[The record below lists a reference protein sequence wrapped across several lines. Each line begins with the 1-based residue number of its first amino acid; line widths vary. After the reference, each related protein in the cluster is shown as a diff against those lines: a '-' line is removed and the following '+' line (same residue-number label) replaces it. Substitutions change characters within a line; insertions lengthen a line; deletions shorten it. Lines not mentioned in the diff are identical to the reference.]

1 MSDNHTH
8 SHDCQDPNHS
18 HSHDEEE
25 EGGEEIYIEVDPEEG
40 LVVLQ
45 HGDWAIELDPD
56 EARALAQA
64 LSEAADEAE
73 ASYAEAG

>member
-1 MSDNHTH
+1 MSHTHDSNDPNHTH
-8 SHDCQDPNHS
+8 SHDEV
-18 HSHDEEE
+18 EEE
-25 EGGEEIYIEVDPEEG
+25 GEEIYIEVSEDG
-40 LVVLQ
+40 LVLLQ

-73 ASYAEAG
+73 SSYAEAV